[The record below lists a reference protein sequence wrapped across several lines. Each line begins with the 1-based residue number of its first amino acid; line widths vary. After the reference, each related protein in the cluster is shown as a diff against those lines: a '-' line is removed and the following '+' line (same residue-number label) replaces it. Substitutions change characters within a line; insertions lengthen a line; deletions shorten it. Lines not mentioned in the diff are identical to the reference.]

1 MSNTWK
7 PRGWLADRQ
16 QTKEL
21 RASNQRVA
29 SFGWRRTKD
38 TWGLPT
44 ATWILHGKVYMKVQF
59 CFTTRAV
66 VVNPSTMNKR
76 NQKNNLAT
84 EHAETQ
90 SKLTW
95 DPWRTPLPA
104 TRLHQRRLLDL
115 LVPRGSGRWACTR
128 DSLWS
133 KASLQQT
140 WSQPEWLSLPLGL
153 LWGLTTIGSRG
164 LTPQWRHK
172 GWMAPWSSS
181 ASPGWQEAWGAP
193 VHCYAE
199 ICQMLKSAIP
209 ILIHKTR
216 NAINPEWCKLALCTL

>member
-1 MSNTWK
+1 MHFSKIKKTHWYFLRIPILQQRGWGCSASTPETVHWMDTIWNATRFSRTVSNTWK

-66 VVNPSTMNKR
+66 VVNPSIMNKR

-84 EHAETQ
+84 EHAQTQ
-90 SKLTW
+90 SKAHLG
-95 DPWRTPLPA
+95 PLKDSAPRYA
-104 TRLHQRRLLDL
+104 TSPTEVAGLARSH
-115 LVPRGSGRWACTR
+115 GSGRWACTR

-140 WSQPEWLSLPLGL
+140 
-153 LWGLTTIGSRG
+153 
-164 LTPQWRHK
+164 
-172 GWMAPWSSS
+172 
-181 ASPGWQEAWGAP
+181 
-193 VHCYAE
+193 
-199 ICQMLKSAIP
+199 
-209 ILIHKTR
+209 
-216 NAINPEWCKLALCTL
+216 

>member
-1 MSNTWK
+1 MRFSKIKKHIDIFLRIPILQQRGWGCSDSTPETVHWMDTIWNATRFSRTMSNTWK

-115 LVPRGSGRWACTR
+115 LVPTEAADEHVHVTAYGPKHRCSKH
-128 DSLWS
+128 
-133 KASLQQT
+133 KASLN
-140 WSQPEWLSLPLGL
+140 GCHCH
-153 LWGLTTIGSRG
+153 WGCCE
-164 LTPQWRHK
+164 
-172 GWMAPWSSS
+172 
-181 ASPGWQEAWGAP
+181 GWQRL
-193 VHCYAE
+193 VHE
-199 ICQMLKSAIP
+199 V
-209 ILIHKTR
+209 
-216 NAINPEWCKLALCTL
+216 